1 VVSYALDPW
10 DPRSVARWAAAKVF
24 DAAETRLLWLRVT
37 LEGPGYMLT
46 PPGTAPRGGV
56 WQRVALVD
64 VEDAMRISQ
73 RGPRGWPAL
82 CRLAEKIEEAL
93 PPNARA
99 A

>member
-1 VVSYALDPW
+1 MAFGFDINPW
-10 DPRSVARWAAAKVF
+10 DPRSVARWAATKVWD
-24 DAAETRLLWLRVT
+24 DAESRMLWLRIN

-46 PPGTAPRGGV
+46 QPEGSPRGGV
-56 WQRVALVD
+56 WRKVALID

-93 PPNARA
+93 PPA